1 MPKLSAGGEFFD
13 PFVLRNLFDV
23 RSLFFRESLPP
34 DRRSGAGWKNVLKG
48 FGDILREKG
57 FIPASL
63 AYACSISAIFCY
75 ISAAPFIIQQEYNL
89 SGVQFSLIFAF
100 NALVIACGSILSVK
114 FSSVEKSLK
123 FGALLAFS
131 GRAVVCFYISLV
143 SRSSLT

>member
-1 MPKLSAGGEFFD
+1 MRLFKLAQ
-13 PFVLRNLFDV
+13 VLKTG
-23 RSLFFRESLPP
+23 ESLPP

-63 AYACSISAIFCY
+63 AYACSMSAIFCY
-75 ISAAPFIIQQEYNL
+75 ISVAPFIIQQEYNL

-131 GRAVVCFYISLV
+131 RFQYQNDKAEALSPRQF
-143 SRSSLT
+143 